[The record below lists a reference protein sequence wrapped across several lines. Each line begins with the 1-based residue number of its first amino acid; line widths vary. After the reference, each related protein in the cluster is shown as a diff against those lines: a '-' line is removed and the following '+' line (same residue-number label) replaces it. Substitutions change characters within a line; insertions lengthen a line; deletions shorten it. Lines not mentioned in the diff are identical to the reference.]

1 MKKRLGTA
9 AAIGVAAL
17 LLMWFLGK
25 GLIFAL
31 GLAAGLGLGALIW
44 NPKSPVSGLL
54 SGGDTVDEEIRA
66 TMKAN
71 RTR

>member
-1 MKKRLGTA
+1 MKKRIGTA
-9 AAIGVAAL
+9 AAIGVAVL

-25 GLIFAL
+25 GIIFAL
-31 GLAAGLGLGALIW
+31 GLAAGLALGALIW
-44 NPKSPVSGLL
+44 SPKSPVSGLL
-54 SGGDTVDEEIRA
+54 RGRDPVEEEIRA